1 MDPLAAATASAA
13 DLKLLVST
21 GNIVFP
27 LTRLLL
33 LAGQFNYGKRGIL
46 DLTRSSLFAF
56 PRSVRLLEPL
66 LVRGPP
72 KAVARPPLRR
82 EPSKCR
88 SLASRHSP
96 LSARSGRRRAS
107 PAALCRRGFG
117 KSPGGP

>member
-27 LTRLLL
+27 LTLLLL

-56 PRSVRLLEPL
+56 PTI
-66 LVRGPP
+66 GP
-72 KAVARPPLRR
+72 ASRAAARPRP
-82 EPSKCR
+82 
-88 SLASRHSP
+88 AQ
-96 LSARSGRRRAS
+96 GRRSTAS
-107 PAALCRRGFG
+107 SA
-117 KSPGGP
+117 